1 MIGTLR
7 AWILAL
13 AWVSVALG
21 YAPTSSFAAPPDAD
35 KPTPEA
41 STPDRDRSALFGLP
55 DEDPPALFVPK
66 TPRTVETRR
75 EIEAVRDYSAARA
88 LEDHRSWNEAIEL
101 LEKALKTEP
110 DSVAILKRLSRL
122 CFMRGKV
129 EEALQYSR
137 KVLDSDPGDTDTIS
151 RLVTHYNRKGDHA
164 SVETILKGVLANPRL
179 ARHSPGDILAEFE
192 LGKLY
197 ADRLQRDDKA
207 AEAYAQVL
215 ESLDEKTA
223 NRLSPVDQ
231 MRILGDDPAEAYL
244 EFGKVFL
251 KANKYDLAIKAFRHG
266 LVYDDEHSL
275 LSLSLAEA
283 LLGAGQGDR
292 ALEIVDA
299 YLKRQ
304 PQGSEAYELIEK
316 ILTSLHREAEITPRL
331 EQAAKTD
338 ASNLSLQYAL
348 ADRYHKIGQVDR
360 AEAIYKSLLAAHPN
374 PEGYAALA
382 ASLLKRRKADELLK
396 VFVEALSK
404 PSGYEAVK
412 KQLEAV
418 VKDSALADGVLDA
431 GLKMLSAEPPQI
443 PGSSVQILAAIAK
456 DTGKS
461 EKLVPILRVLLK
473 QNPSPQIYREIAH
486 SLGDEMH
493 KYDEAAATV
502 NEMLTRFPDE
512 RNVRTLIS
520 LGEYYHR
527 AGQYDKSVETVR
539 EGLKLEPQNPEGQV
553 ILGWSLVLSGKL
565 DEGFDSLRGAIKNDP
580 ANVFFNRLYGSLLTQ
595 FGRNEQAITL
605 YKDLLERFPNNEEL
619 AEAAHSGLSVAYV
632 NVGDYAKGEAE
643 LEVLFQRNPEDPG
656 VNNDLGYLYADQG
669 KNLEQAES
677 MIRKALQGR
686 PNEGA
691 YLDSLGWVLYKR
703 NKFQEA
709 VEPLERAVKQLSGG
723 GDATIYEHLGDVY
736 FRLQENAKAKEA
748 WEHAEQSAKKAIP
761 SDKRLTEIRKK
772 LESLGKLAPTPKP
785 ASGDTP

>member
-7 AWILAL
+7 LWISAL
-13 AWVSVALG
+13 AWATVALG
-21 YAPTSSFAAPPDAD
+21 FAPALTLADPPSSD
-35 KPTPEA
+35 KSA
-41 STPDRDRSALFGLP
+41 SDSTPSRERSTLFGLP
-55 DEDPPALFVPK
+55 GEDPPAVFVPK
-66 TPRTVETRR
+66 TPRSVEAQR

-88 LEDHRSWNEAIEL
+88 LEDRRSWTEAIEL
-101 LEKALKTEP
+101 LEKALKVEP

-129 EEALQYSR
+129 EEALRYSR
-137 KVLDSDPGDTDTIS
+137 QVLDTDPGDTDTIS

-164 SVETILKGVLANPRL
+164 NVESILKAVLANPRL
-179 ARHSPGDILAEFE
+179 NRPSPGHLLAEFE

-197 ADRLQRDDKA
+197 ADRLQQNDKA

-215 ESLDEKTA
+215 ESLDEKVA
-223 NRLSPVDQ
+223 NRLTPVDQ

-244 EFGKVFL
+244 EFGRVFL
-251 KANKYDLAIKAFRHG
+251 KAKKYDLAIKAFRHG
-266 LVYDDEHSL
+266 LVYDDENSQL
-275 LSLSLAEA
+275 ALNLAEA

-292 ALEIVDA
+292 ALEIVDG

-304 PQGSEAYELIEK
+304 PQGPEAYELIEK
-316 ILTSLHREAEITPRL
+316 ILTALHREAEITPRL
-331 EQAAKTD
+331 EDAAKAD
-338 ASNLSLQYAL
+338 SKNLPLQYAL
-348 ADRYHKIGQVDR
+348 ADRYHKIGQVDK
-360 AEAIYKSLLAAHPN
+360 AEAIYKSLLAAQPS
-374 PEGYAALA
+374 PDGYGALA
-382 ASLLKRRKADELLK
+382 ASLLKRRKVDELLK

-412 KQLEAV
+412 KHLEAV
-418 VKDSALADGVLDA
+418 VKDPSLADGILDA

-443 PGSSVQILAAIAK
+443 PASSVQILAAIAK

-473 QNPSPQIYREIAH
+473 QNPNPQIYREIAH

-512 RNVRTLIS
+512 RNARTLIS
-520 LGEYYHR
+520 LGEYLHR
-527 AGQYDKSVETVR
+527 AGQYDKSIESIR

-553 ILGWSLVLSGKL
+553 VLGWSLVLSGKL

-580 ANVFFNRLYGSLLTQ
+580 GNVFFNRLYGSLLTQ
-595 FGRNEQAITL
+595 FGRNEQAIAL

-619 AEAAHSGLSVAYV
+619 VEAAHSGLSVAYV
-632 NVGDYAKGEAE
+632 NLGDYAKGEAE

-709 VEPLERAVKQLSGG
+709 VEPLEKAVKQLTGG

-736 FRLQENAKAKEA
+736 FRLQENAKAKDA
-748 WEHAEQSAKKAIP
+748 WERAEQAAKKAIP
-761 SDKRLTEIRKK
+761 SDKRLLEIRKK